1 MYLGIKETLS
11 KKTLNV
17 TLQVKPGTCMVLTTL
32 NLISV
37 TVTKISQFIFCKR
50 LSFYFQQFDTIS
62 KPFFLHITADAF

>member
-1 MYLGIKETLS
+1 
-11 KKTLNV
+11 
-17 TLQVKPGTCMVLTTL
+17 MVLATL

-62 KPFFLHITADAF
+62 KAFFRHKKGQCLLIACPYHICFLRDLQMSVYDTN

>member
-1 MYLGIKETLS
+1 
-11 KKTLNV
+11 
-17 TLQVKPGTCMVLTTL
+17 MVLTTL

-62 KPFFLHITADAF
+62 KPFFRHNSKCLASACPYHIWLFPQGLADVGL

>member
-1 MYLGIKETLS
+1 
-11 KKTLNV
+11 
-17 TLQVKPGTCMVLTTL
+17 MVLATL

-62 KPFFLHITADAF
+62 KAYFWHIKANAF